1 MGDEEEV
8 EEGAGVR
15 GLVAQWP
22 QAPARLEE
30 EEETGGGDLAGR
42 GGSSYLD
49 SMIMLD
55 KDANTAWD
63 AASDATLEERRYYC
77 QNSGGGRADVG
88 VLAPVA
94 GQLSVTRG
102 NQIGYAGYRF
112 DPATERYHV
121 RHPCERWKPPVH
133 PIPTVPGLWIPEQG
147 RRCWG
152 SPSAC
157 SCRRERFASR

>member
-1 MGDEEEV
+1 MGEEEEV
-8 EEGAGVR
+8 EEGEGVR

-77 QNSGGGRADVG
+77 QNSGGGRADV
-88 VLAPVA
+88 VA
-94 GQLSVTRG
+94 LLSRMRTS
-102 NQIGYAGYRF
+102 A
-112 DPATERYHV
+112 AT
-121 RHPCERWKPPVH
+121 K
-133 PIPTVPGLWIPEQG
+133 
-147 RRCWG
+147 
-152 SPSAC
+152 
-157 SCRRERFASR
+157 